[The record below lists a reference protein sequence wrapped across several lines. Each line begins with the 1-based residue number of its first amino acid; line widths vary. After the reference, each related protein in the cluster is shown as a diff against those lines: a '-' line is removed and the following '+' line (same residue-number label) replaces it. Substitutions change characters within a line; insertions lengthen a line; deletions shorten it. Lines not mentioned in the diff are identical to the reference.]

1 MALIVSNIT
10 LNRTCEIKEKSG
22 CYIVTVLLRH
32 VIIYNLI
39 SGQVVENTF
48 RFQSER
54 SQATRKIIVKI
65 NISLIMIYNLIVLL
79 LLSAVFYTAQTC
91 FRELNNY
98 IHLTFVHFK
107 DWWRHG
113 LELQIS
119 VVYSRL
125 TLRYVTIFKQTRHTK
140 KTNDTRYFCSC
151 LFFCRFTFHSNMG
164 STKHFHLKSLLL
176 FLRNTERF

>member
-10 LNRTCEIKEKSG
+10 LNRTCEIKENSG
-22 CYIVTVLLRH
+22 CYSVTVLLRH

-54 SQATRKIIVKI
+54 SQETRKIIVKN

-79 LLSAVFYTAQTC
+79 LLSAVFFYTAQAC

-98 IHLTFVHFK
+98 IHFTFVHFK
-107 DWWRHG
+107 DW
-113 LELQIS
+113 
-119 VVYSRL
+119 
-125 TLRYVTIFKQTRHTK
+125 
-140 KTNDTRYFCSC
+140 
-151 LFFCRFTFHSNMG
+151 
-164 STKHFHLKSLLL
+164 
-176 FLRNTERF
+176 